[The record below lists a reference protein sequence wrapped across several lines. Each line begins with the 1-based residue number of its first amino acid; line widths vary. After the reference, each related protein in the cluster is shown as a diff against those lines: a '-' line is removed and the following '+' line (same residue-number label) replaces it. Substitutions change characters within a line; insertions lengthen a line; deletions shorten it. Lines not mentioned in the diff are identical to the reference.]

1 MVLSFNAWKS
11 LKVTQILRYLLKLAI
26 ATFWLIVMP
35 LTYSRS
41 IQNPTGIMRLIDN
54 LGADWQNQDLYY
66 YCIAI
71 YFLPNILASFLF
83 LFPFLRRVMERS
95 NWRIVVFLM
104 WWAQVSW
111 SKGAFLTTTMINCGL
126 ICLSSLPAKAVC
138 WKRNAWG
145 YVLPFQVRCCCRP

>member
-1 MVLSFNAWKS
+1 MHNLFVAVLDVILSFNAWRS
-11 LKVTQILRYLLKLAI
+11 LKVTQILRYFLKLAI
-26 ATFWLIVMP
+26 ATFWLVVMP

-41 IQNPTGIMRLIDN
+41 VENPTGIMRFFDD
-54 LGADWQNQDLYY
+54 LGAEWQNQDLYY

-95 NWRIVVFLM
+95 NWRIIVLLM

-111 SKGAFLTTTMINCGL
+111 SKVRLCCDDCDKLWFNVPYLV
-126 ICLSSLPAKAVC
+126 PAKAVC
-138 WKRNAWG
+138 WKRNA
-145 YVLPFQVRCCCRP
+145 